1 VIVVDTSAIVDALSL
16 QDGTAG
22 LRHRLANAD
31 LQAPHLI
38 DYEVGSVVRGLANG
52 GRLSEPRA
60 MDLLTDFMDLPIE
73 RWPATGAL
81 LRRAFQLPH
90 NLSSYDAAYVVLAE
104 ALACPLVT
112 RDARLAKAAPSTVEV
127 EVW

>member
-1 VIVVDTSAIVDALSL
+1 
-16 QDGTAG
+16 
-22 LRHRLANAD
+22 
-31 LQAPHLI
+31 
-38 DYEVGSVVRGLANG
+38 
-52 GRLSEPRA
+52 